1 MKRIFPSLFNGRVVR
16 PIDEYPSYLLKSLQ
30 ELAVWTD
37 TPKVVLLTPGV
48 FNSAYF
54 EHSYLAQQMGIQL
67 VEGSDLVCQNQN
79 VYLKTTSGIK
89 KVDVIYRRIDDDY
102 LDPKF
107 FRKDSM
113 LGVPGLIDVLKKGRV
128 AIANAPGTGLADD
141 KLIYTFVP
149 DMIRYLSL
157 IHI

>member
-1 MKRIFPSLFNGRVVR
+1 M
-16 PIDEYPSYLLKSLQ
+16 KSLQ

-54 EHSYLAQQMGIQL
+54 EHSYLAQQMGVQL
-67 VEGSDLVCQNQN
+67 VEGSDLVCQNEN

-113 LGVPGLIDVLKKGRV
+113 LGVPGLIDVLRKGRV
-128 AIANAPGTGLADD
+128 AVANAPGTGS
-141 KLIYTFVP
+141 
-149 DMIRYLSL
+149 R
-157 IHI
+157 